1 MLKCMALCL
10 RKYEKRGNIFQK
22 KTNQNK
28 QSMTASSDFC
38 CPTKHEI
45 HQSESKLQN
54 DSLLICFVQ
63 GVIQKLR

>member
-10 RKYEKRGNIFQK
+10 RKYEKKGTFFK

-38 CPTKHEI
+38 GPTKHEI

-63 GVIQKLR
+63 GVIQKLH